1 MADTNETTETDER
14 DDVEPTEDPETG
26 DEGNDTTNT
35 TEPDGS
41 DGDGGGGE
49 DWRAKAELYKAQM
62 RKNEQRAKANHAENQ
77 KLREELEA
85 LRAQAA
91 KATPQEPDQDQD
103 KSEDPVTARME
114 QLAAELAEIR
124 QVSRQLAEENKRVK
138 HQQLVA
144 EVAAAKGLTVEQA
157 SRLRGETREELE
169 ADADELVALFG
180 LNNRRSGPASKPREK
195 RPVRG
200 GATNPEEQGDGRTR
214 EEILAAVTS
223 TGRRVRR

>member
-41 DGDGGGGE
+41 DGDGGGE

>member
-26 DEGNDTTNT
+26 DEGSDTTNT

-41 DGDGGGGE
+41 DGDGGGE

-91 KATPQEPDQDQD
+91 KANSQEPDQDQD

>member
-41 DGDGGGGE
+41 DGDGGGE

-91 KATPQEPDQDQD
+91 KANPQEPDQDQD

>member
-1 MADTNETTETDER
+1 MADTNETTET

-26 DEGNDTTNT
+26 DEGSDTTNT

-41 DGDGGGGE
+41 DGDGGGE

-91 KATPQEPDQDQD
+91 KANPQEPDQDQD

>member
-26 DEGNDTTNT
+26 DEGSDTTNT

-41 DGDGGGGE
+41 DGDGGGE

>member
-26 DEGNDTTNT
+26 EGSDTTNT

-41 DGDGGGGE
+41 DGDGGGE

-91 KATPQEPDQDQD
+91 KANPQEPDQDQD

>member
-26 DEGNDTTNT
+26 DEGSDTTNT

-41 DGDGGGGE
+41 DGDGGGE

-91 KATPQEPDQDQD
+91 KANPQEPDQDQD

>member
-26 DEGNDTTNT
+26 DEGSDTTNT

-41 DGDGGGGE
+41 DGDGGGE

-91 KATPQEPDQDQD
+91 KAKPQEPDQDQD

>member
-41 DGDGGGGE
+41 DGDGGGE

-91 KATPQEPDQDQD
+91 KAKPQEPDQDQD